1 MDMTRGDTWELQGLR
16 KVFGPVVANGDIS
29 LTLAAHQ
36 IHGLVGENGSG
47 KSTLIKILSGAHQ
60 PDAGAILRNGVPVRL
75 ADPHAARDAGIATV
89 FQEFSLVPSLGVA
102 ENIYLGRLPMR
113 RGQVD
118 WRSLRSAAAAILA
131 DMNVAI
137 EVDATVEHLSV
148 AEQQLV
154 EIAKALAADASLIIL
169 DEPTTALGA
178 GEIARLH
185 DLLRRLRE
193 RGRALLYVSHR
204 LEEVVELVDCVTVL
218 KDGNVASP
226 AARTLVDV
234 SYIVRAMVGDVAE
247 HYPKARNATD
257 DVLLKV
263 ENLTTRE
270 GVSDL
275 SFDLHRG
282 EVFGLGGV
290 LGSGRTEVARAL
302 FGIDKVVSGGIT
314 INGRAVSI
322 ASPADAIAA
331 GIGLVPENRKT
342 DGLFFNFT
350 GFPNISSAS
359 LHRLGRHGLISLAR
373 EAAEGRRLV
382 RDLEITP
389 TAETREVGYLSGG
402 NQQKVVIARWLFAN
416 AEILI
421 LDEPTQGID
430 IAARVA
436 VYQLINGLTAA
447 GKGIILISS
456 DDDALLAMSD
466 RVGVMNHGRL
476 VSIRSAADLSEGA
489 LMRFSTGAAPA
500 EVRQ

>member
-1 MDMTRGDTWELQGLR
+1 
-16 KVFGPVVANGDIS
+16 VVG
-29 LTLAAHQ
+29 
-36 IHGLVGENGSG
+36 
-47 KSTLIKILSGAHQ
+47 
-60 PDAGAILRNGVPVRL
+60 
-75 ADPHAARDAGIATV
+75 
-89 FQEFSLVPSLGVA
+89 
-102 ENIYLGRLPMR
+102 
-113 RGQVD
+113 
-118 WRSLRSAAAAILA
+118 
-131 DMNVAI
+131 
-137 EVDATVEHLSV
+137 
-148 AEQQLV
+148 
-154 EIAKALAADASLIIL
+154 
-169 DEPTTALGA
+169 
-178 GEIARLH
+178 
-185 DLLRRLRE
+185 
-193 RGRALLYVSHR
+193 
-204 LEEVVELVDCVTVL
+204 LVDCVTVL

-302 FGIDKVVSGGIT
+302 FGIDKVVSGSIA
-314 INGRAVSI
+314 INGRTVSI
-322 ASPADAIAA
+322 ANPADAIAA

-389 TAETREVGYLSGG
+389 TAETREVGHLSGG

-456 DDDALLAMSD
+456 DDDELLALSD

>member
-1 MDMTRGDTWELQGLR
+1 
-16 KVFGPVVANGDIS
+16 
-29 LTLAAHQ
+29 
-36 IHGLVGENGSG
+36 
-47 KSTLIKILSGAHQ
+47 
-60 PDAGAILRNGVPVRL
+60 
-75 ADPHAARDAGIATV
+75 
-89 FQEFSLVPSLGVA
+89 
-102 ENIYLGRLPMR
+102 
-113 RGQVD
+113 
-118 WRSLRSAAAAILA
+118 
-131 DMNVAI
+131 
-137 EVDATVEHLSV
+137 
-148 AEQQLV
+148 
-154 EIAKALAADASLIIL
+154 
-169 DEPTTALGA
+169 
-178 GEIARLH
+178 
-185 DLLRRLRE
+185 
-193 RGRALLYVSHR
+193 
-204 LEEVVELVDCVTVL
+204 
-218 KDGNVASP
+218 
-226 AARTLVDV
+226 
-234 SYIVRAMVGDVAE
+234 
-247 HYPKARNATD
+247 
-257 DVLLKV
+257 
-263 ENLTTRE
+263 
-270 GVSDL
+270 
-275 SFDLHRG
+275 
-282 EVFGLGGV
+282 V

-359 LHRLGRHGLISLAR
+359 LDRLGRHGLISLSR
-373 EAAEGRRLV
+373 EAAQGRRLV

-456 DDDALLAMSD
+456 DDDELLAMSD